1 MSTITRTAA
10 IAVGVDALLALV
22 FVLIGRAS
30 HDENPVLGALVT
42 YWPFA
47 VGLIVG
53 WVVSRG
59 WKAPLA
65 LLRTAV
71 PVWICTVAVGM
82 LLRALSFQ
90 GIQFSF
96 VIVTTVVLAVFLV
109 GWRALALLVRRIRST
124 RSARQ
129 AL

>member
-1 MSTITRTAA
+1 MSIVTRTAA
-10 IAVGVDALLALV
+10 IAFAADALLVLV

-47 VGLIVG
+47 VGLVVG
-53 WVVSRG
+53 WLVSRG

-71 PVWICTVAVGM
+71 PVWICTVAIGM

-109 GWRALALLVRRIRST
+109 GWRALALLVRRIRSSRT
-124 RSARQ
+124 AR
-129 AL
+129 

>member
-1 MSTITRTAA
+1 MSIVTRTAA
-10 IAVGVDALLALV
+10 IAFAADALLVLV

-47 VGLIVG
+47 VGLVVG
-53 WVVSRG
+53 WLVSRG

-71 PVWICTVAVGM
+71 PVWICTVAIGM

-109 GWRALALLVRRIRST
+109 GWRALARLVRRIRSS
-124 RSARQ
+124 RSAR
-129 AL
+129 

>member
-10 IAVGVDALLALV
+10 LAFGADALLVLV

-47 VGLIVG
+47 VGLVIG
-53 WVVSRG
+53 WVASRG

-65 LLRTAV
+65 LARTAV
-71 PVWICTVAVGM
+71 PIWVCTVAIGM
-82 LLRALSFQ
+82 LLRAASLQ
-90 GIQFSF
+90 GIQLSF

-109 GWRALALLVRRIRST
+109 GWRAIARLARGIRS
-124 RSARQ
+124 RRQ
-129 AL
+129 AA

>member
-1 MSTITRTAA
+1 MSIISRTAA
-10 IAVGVDALLALV
+10 LSFGADAVLVLV

-47 VGLIVG
+47 VGLVIG

-65 LLRTAV
+65 LVRTAV
-71 PVWICTVAVGM
+71 PIWICTVAIGM
-82 LLRALSFQ
+82 LLRALSLQ
-90 GIQFSF
+90 GIQLSF

-109 GWRALALLVRRIRST
+109 GWRAIAWLVRSIRS
-124 RSARQ
+124 RRQ
-129 AL
+129 RA